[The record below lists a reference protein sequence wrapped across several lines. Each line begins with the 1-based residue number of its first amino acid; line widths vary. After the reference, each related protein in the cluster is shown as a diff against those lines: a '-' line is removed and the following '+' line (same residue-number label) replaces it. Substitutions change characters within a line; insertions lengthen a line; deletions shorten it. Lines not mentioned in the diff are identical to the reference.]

1 MSSRKR
7 GPKQAA
13 AAVSRE
19 GVHSN
24 GGAGTEASSGGGGGG
39 GGGSGGGG
47 GGSSESPP
55 VAKRTRLAIATDHDP
70 VPFECP
76 CGSCEYDCQK
86 RAPVRAACT
95 CRRLLCRKCA
105 GVTASL
111 PDPGPCGLCGA
122 ASVGPFEEKV
132 FVMDRG
138 VLLALAGRL
147 APGQPYV
154 SNQVACG
161 LCVCLCLLLAPG
173 LRRTSRCGRG
183 WCVTVC
189 ALQAAPVCGL
199 RWVRREH
206 PCGVHVL

>member
-1 MSSRKR
+1 MSPVT
-7 GPKQAA
+7 G
-13 AAVSRE
+13 
-19 GVHSN
+19 
-24 GGAGTEASSGGGGGG
+24 
-39 GGGSGGGG
+39 
-47 GGSSESPP
+47 P
-55 VAKRTRLAIATDHDP
+55 VAKRTRLVIAADHDP

-122 ASVGPFEEKV
+122 ASVGPFEEKE

-147 APGQPYV
+147 APAQPYV
-154 SNQVACG
+154 S
-161 LCVCLCLLLAPG
+161 
-173 LRRTSRCGRG
+173 
-183 WCVTVC
+183 
-189 ALQAAPVCGL
+189 
-199 RWVRREH
+199 
-206 PCGVHVL
+206 